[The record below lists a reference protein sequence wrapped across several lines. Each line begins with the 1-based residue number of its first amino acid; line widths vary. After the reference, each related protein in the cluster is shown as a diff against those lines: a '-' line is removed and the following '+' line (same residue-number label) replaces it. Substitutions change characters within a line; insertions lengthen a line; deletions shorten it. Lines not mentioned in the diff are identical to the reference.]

1 LTKEKELY
9 YITIPSEVLHCKEI
23 PANAKLLLGEIIY
36 LCEKNKN
43 GCCWASNNYFAELY
57 KVSVTT
63 VSLWISSL
71 QEHKFIKSEINHKT
85 NTRKIFLKTSLK
97 KPKDNISKDIL
108 GTSIPKIDVPDNNN
122 NFEDKEED
130 NNLKIE
136 TKKWTNKKGRVVGTD
151 TIEYNE

>member
-1 LTKEKELY
+1 MTKEKDIHS
-9 YITIPSEVLHCKEI
+9 ITIPSEVLHCKEI

-43 GCCWASNNYFAELY
+43 ECCWASNNYFAELF

-71 QEHKFIKSEINHKT
+71 RNHKFIKDDINYKN

-108 GTSIPKIDVPDNNN
+108 GTSILGIDVPDNNN
-122 NFEDKEED
+122 SLSDDFNISTKE
-130 NNLKIE
+130 
-136 TKKWTNKKGRVVGTD
+136 WVNKEGQKVGED
-151 TIEYNE
+151 TIDYEE